1 MSQFLIHEAIAVL
14 YNTVDEPITFA
25 FHSIILPFSG
35 TWLAGKEDSHDLLC
49 MCVFVCVCAFVR
61 LHMDLD
67 VGKKQAQHL
76 ST

>member
-25 FHSIILPFSG
+25 FRSIILPFSG
-35 TWLAGKEDSHDLLC
+35 TWLAGKEDSHDLLS
-49 MCVFVCVCAFVR
+49 VCVCAFVR